1 MQAKLSRAREA
12 PLRDT
17 DGTPLFTPR
26 TGRAP
31 VADARTAAGVPVWEM
46 LYSRRHEARDRRHQ
60 LERQQEEESRRSRMA
75 PRVNKRS
82 EILLHSLQQRRF
94 QQIFEFL
101 DQQQRGALDLLE
113 TVLGESPEFWALS
126 SEIRADLEAAALL
139 LCVELGLCG
148 GLEERGGWEEGG
160 QRARLMHAHTV
171 LAERCTLGEPV
182 EALVGEEEFME
193 VMARV
198 VEAVP
203 RVPPR
208 TYLLPDLRM
217 NSGEADLTF
226 QPVINGKSVEMA
238 LQRWPDRAGPVH
250 EHLHD
255 HAKTV
260 QVSAREDA
268 VCPAICWSVLQGT
281 WIYVV
286 VVPVQ
291 SHRQTK
297 QRAREVEELSKC
309 TFQPELVSTQSH
321 SRHRTVHMAGC
332 APGSPSLHT
341 RSEMNYGEPDITAGV
356 FHVLWG
362 IAVSRHACDWAP
374 VLRFTRLHSD
384 VIAGSTC
391 SQSLMDIANGVEHFD
406 LSDAQEHCDAEGPAQ
421 GPDAQIN

>member
-1 MQAKLSRAREA
+1 MPSRVALHSASVMAAPCLCGIGVSVQAKLSRAREA

-60 LERQQEEESRRSRMA
+60 LERQQEAESRRTRTA

-82 EILLHSLQQRRF
+82 EALLHGLQQRRF

-113 TVLGESPEFWALS
+113 TVLGDAPEFWALS

-139 LCVELGLCG
+139 LCSELGLCG
-148 GLEERGGWEEGG
+148 VVEEGGGWEEGG

-182 EALVGEEEFME
+182 ETLVGDEEFME

-217 NSGEADLTF
+217 NAGEADLTF

-238 LQRWPDRAGPVH
+238 LQRWPDRAGPVY

-260 QVSAREDA
+260 QVRGQGMLCALLWAAGHACRR
-268 VCPAICWSVLQGT
+268 LQGM
-281 WIYVV
+281 WLEVV
-286 VVPVQ
+286 GVSVQ

-309 TFQPELVSTQSH
+309 TFRPELVSTQSH
-321 SRHRTVHMAGC
+321 SRHRTVHMADC
-332 APGSPSLHT
+332 PPGSPSWHT
-341 RSEMNYGEPDITAGV
+341 KSEMNYG
-356 FHVLWG
+356 
-362 IAVSRHACDWAP
+362 
-374 VLRFTRLHSD
+374 
-384 VIAGSTC
+384 
-391 SQSLMDIANGVEHFD
+391 
-406 LSDAQEHCDAEGPAQ
+406 
-421 GPDAQIN
+421 GPDVTDGVLLAMF